1 MARGPWLGLNGGKM
15 RHLFG
20 TDGVRGTAN
29 THPMTA
35 DMALK
40 IGAAVGRYFRREAG
54 GVHRVVIGKDTR
66 LSGYMFENA
75 LTAGLT
81 STGMNVLLLGPVPT
95 PAVGLMTRSMRADLG
110 VMISASHNPA
120 QDNGIKFFGPDG
132 YKLSD
137 EAEIEIERL
146 IEAGVDPARPENIGS
161 AKRIDDAR
169 FRYGERVKSS
179 LPREFRLDGLKV
191 VIDCANGA
199 AHRAA
204 PEILWELGAE
214 VIPLGVS
221 PNGLNINQNCGST
234 QPRVAA
240 ETVISHGADVGICLD
255 GDADR
260 VILIDETGSWA
271 DGVQLR
277 ALRATRWAADDR
289 LTGGALVATVMSNLG
304 LERHLE
310 ARGLRLERTAVG
322 DRYVVERMREGG
334 FNLGGEQS
342 GHIVMSDYAT
352 TGDGLMAGLHFL
364 AEMVR
369 SGSPATALARQFT
382 PVPQLL
388 KNVRYSNGQTP
399 LERDDVKQA
408 IAASEAQLT
417 GQGRLLI
424 RKSGTEPLIRVME
437 ECEDAD
443 VLMQAVDRVVEAVE
457 ASVAA

>member
-1 MARGPWLGLNGGKM
+1 M
-15 RHLFG
+15 RKLFG

-35 DMALK
+35 EMALR
-40 IGAAVGRYFRREAG
+40 IGAAVGRYFRRDG
-54 GVHRVVIGKDTR
+54 SGVHRVVIGKDTR

-110 VMISASHNPA
+110 VMISASHNPSE
-120 QDNGIKFFGPDG
+120 DNGIKFFGPDG
-132 YKLSD
+132 FKLSD
-137 EAEIEIERL
+137 SAEMEIEAL
-146 IEAGVDPARPENIGS
+146 IDAGVEAAQAANIGR

-179 LPREFRLDGLKV
+179 LPRNLGLNGLKV

-204 PEILWELGAE
+204 PEVLWELGAE
-214 VIPLGVS
+214 VIPVGVS
-221 PNGLNINQNCGST
+221 PDGLNINRGCGST
-234 QPRVAA
+234 QPQTAA
-240 ETVISHGADVGICLD
+240 EAVVAHGAHAGICLD

-260 VILIDETGSWA
+260 VIVIDETGTVA
-271 DGVQLR
+271 DGDQLM
-277 ALRATRWAADDR
+277 ALLATRWAEQGQLA
-289 LTGGALVATVMSNLG
+289 GGALVATVMSNLG

-310 ARGLRLERTAVG
+310 SKGLGLERTAVG

-364 AEMVR
+364 AEMVQT
-369 SGSPATALARQFT
+369 GKLASELAHQFQT
-382 PVPQLL
+382 VPQRLR
-388 KNVRYSNGQTP
+388 NVRFQSGQAP
-399 LERDDVKQA
+399 LDDERVQEA
-408 IAASEAQLT
+408 IAAAEKALT

-424 RKSGTEPLIRVME
+424 RKSGTEPLVRVMA
-437 ECEDAD
+437 ECEDAG
-443 VLMQAVDRVVEAVE
+443 LMALAVDSVVAAVE
-457 ASVAA
+457 AAVAE

>member
-1 MARGPWLGLNGGKM
+1 M
-15 RHLFG
+15 RKFFG

-29 THPMTA
+29 MYPMTA
-35 DMALK
+35 DMALR
-40 IGAAVGRYFRREAG
+40 IGAAVGRYFRRDASAG
-54 GVHRVVIGKDTR
+54 HRVVIGKDTR

-137 EAEIEIERL
+137 AAEQEIEAL
-146 IEAGVDPARPENIGS
+146 IEAGVEPAQAYNIGR
-161 AKRIDDAR
+161 AKRVDDAR

-179 LPREFRLDGLKV
+179 LSRDLHLDGLKV
-191 VIDCANGA
+191 VIDCAHGA

-214 VIPLGVS
+214 VIPIGTA
-221 PNGLNINQNCGST
+221 PDGANINLDCGST
-234 QPRVAA
+234 QPELAA
-240 ETVISHGADVGICLD
+240 RTVVEKGAHVGICLD

-260 VILIDETGSWA
+260 VIMIDETGKVA
-271 DGVQLR
+271 DGDQLM
-277 ALRATRWAADDR
+277 ALLAATWSDDGR
-289 LTGGALVATVMSNLG
+289 LSGNSLVATVMSNLG
-304 LERHLE
+304 LERFLE
-310 ARGLRLERTAVG
+310 GKGICLERTAVG
-322 DRYVVERMREGG
+322 DRYVVERMRAGG

-364 AEMVR
+364 EQMVSTGR
-369 SGSPATALARQFT
+369 KASDLAYQFD

-388 KNVRYSNGQTP
+388 KNVRFADGQAP
-399 LERDDVKQA
+399 LEAERVQDAIQA
-408 IAASEAQLT
+408 AEKALS

-424 RKSGTEPLIRVME
+424 RKSGTEPLIRVMA
-437 ECEDAD
+437 ECEDKA
-443 VLMQAVDRVVEAVE
+443 LLLEAVDSVVSAVT
-457 ASVAA
+457 ASVQ